1 MLSRQTTLETTIATK
16 GIGLHSGNLVNMAI
30 KPAPCNSGIQF
41 CRTDLPG
48 HPIIEAKWN
57 NVVDTTL
64 ATTIGYNGY
73 RVSTIE
79 HLMAAFNGLGID
91 NARVELNNAEVP
103 IMDGSAG
110 VFVQMIKKAGI
121 IEQKEYTRFAVINK
135 PLKVKD
141 GDKSISVY
149 PSDSFKI
156 TYEIDF
162 KHPAISSQNLVW
174 EYDQQ
179 SFSREICNA
188 RTFGFLEMI
197 EQLQA
202 HGLAKGGSLD
212 NAIVLDDKGV
222 INKEG
227 LRFKDEFV
235 RHKMLDFIGDI
246 FLLGT
251 KIMAHFHVVKA
262 GHDLNNKFLS
272 RLNNKLHGW
281 EIIQY
286 NSQKNS
292 KYVLPTNRLAHLPVA
307 AMA

>member
-1 MLSRQTTLETTIATK
+1 MRLRQTTLKTTITTK
-16 GIGLHSGNLVNMAI
+16 GIGLHSGHLINMTI

-48 HPIIEAKWN
+48 QPIIEAKWN

-91 NARVELNNAEVP
+91 NAMVELNNTEVP

-110 VFVQMIKKAGI
+110 VFVKMIKEAGI
-121 IEQKEYTRFAVINK
+121 IEQKEHTRFAVINK

-162 KHPAISSQNLVW
+162 EHPAIASQNLVW
-174 EYDQQ
+174 KYDQQ
-179 SFSREICNA
+179 SFSKEICNA
-188 RTFGFLEMI
+188 RTFGFLKII
-197 EQLQA
+197 EQLQS
-202 HGLAKGGSLD
+202 HGLARGGSLD
-212 NAIVLDDKGV
+212 NAIVLDDTGV
-222 INKEG
+222 INEEG

-235 RHKMLDFIGDI
+235 RHKTLDFIGDI

-262 GHDLNNKFLS
+262 GHNLNHKFLS
-272 RLNNKLHGW
+272 KLHNKLHNW
-281 EIIQY
+281 EIIRH
-286 NSQKNS
+286 NSPG
-292 KYVLPTNRLAHLPVA
+292 YMLPPARWAHSSVA
-307 AMA
+307 VMG